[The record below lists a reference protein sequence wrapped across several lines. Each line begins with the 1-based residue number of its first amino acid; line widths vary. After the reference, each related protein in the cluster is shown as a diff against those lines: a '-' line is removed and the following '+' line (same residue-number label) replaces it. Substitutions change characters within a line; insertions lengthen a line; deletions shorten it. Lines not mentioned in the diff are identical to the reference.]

1 MKRAFMSAVTGKT
14 LELLVYEQIGIDWWD
29 GSGVTAATVAA
40 AIKAAGQ
47 FDNITVRINS
57 PGGSAFDGVAI
68 FNLLRSQGKP
78 ITVFVDGIAAS
89 AASVVAMAG
98 DTINIGVGAMLMIH
112 NAMWGCFGDA
122 PALRK
127 AADEIETVSVTI
139 GEIYVSRTKN
149 DADTIKAMMDAETWM
164 SGSVAVE
171 KGFATAVVNLS
182 EEEAA
187 QAKAVVKQFRPELNR
202 FHNAPAEFRKK
213 EKSSASINPDCACTC
228 GPCQETGCEGCT
240 ADPCT
245 AAGCSCANHEEM
257 SPEFIPSL
265 DTYRQR
271 LALRERAA

>member
-1 MKRAFMSAVTGKT
+1 MKRAFMAAVTGKT

-89 AASVVAMAG
+89 AASVIAMAG

-127 AADEIETVSVTI
+127 AADVKFENGLGHDWRDLRFSARKN
-139 GEIYVSRTKN
+139 GCRMRSR
-149 DADTIKAMMDAETWM
+149 
-164 SGSVAVE
+164 
-171 KGFATAVVNLS
+171 
-182 EEEAA
+182 
-187 QAKAVVKQFRPELNR
+187 R
-202 FHNAPAEFRKK
+202 
-213 EKSSASINPDCACTC
+213 
-228 GPCQETGCEGCT
+228 
-240 ADPCT
+240 
-245 AAGCSCANHEEM
+245 
-257 SPEFIPSL
+257 
-265 DTYRQR
+265 
-271 LALRERAA
+271 